1 MRDLVWLTCSSF
13 SCWIALTCS
22 NLHAQALVLFNPYAF
37 LLFFF
42 PLPHSF
48 PLMSVNAFVHNS
60 CAPEVQIVRSV
71 AIFDLPIGLL
81 LAASSPLVLSPIRFC
96 FLAQT
101 VALLLDCRRGFLSR
115 IMASFPE
122 LSLGSNRCWGRG
134 CCCCCCC
141 C

>member
-1 MRDLVWLTCSSF
+1 M
-13 SCWIALTCS
+13 
-22 NLHAQALVLFNPYAF
+22 VLFNPYAF

-101 VALLLDCRRGFLSR
+101 VALLLDCRRGCFQG
-115 IMASFPE
+115 FP
-122 LSLGSNRCWGRG
+122 LGSNRCWGWG
-134 CCCCCCC
+134 C
-141 C
+141 